1 MKNLYI
7 IILSIFI
14 MEVSCKQKEAS
25 TSASENPLLTEFK
38 TPFQVPPFDKIK
50 NEHYM
55 PAFEAGMKMEDD
67 EIAQIVNNKDSA
79 TFTNTIEAL
88 DYSGRRLIDIQY
100 IFFSLT
106 SANTND
112 TLQEI
117 QEKVTRLL
125 TKHSDNIILNSAL
138 FNRVKT
144 VYINRDKA
152 NLNEEQMRLL
162 DKTYRRFVRNGAGLD
177 SVKQKRLREINE
189 QMASLSVKFGDNL
202 LKETKA
208 YRLVIDNKKDLN
220 GLPESLINAAADDA
234 KNASL
239 EGKWIFTLD
248 NSSIMPFLTYAANG
262 SLREKMLNAYS
273 NRGNNNNEFDNKRVM
288 AQIFNLRIEK
298 AQLLG
303 YNNFAALAT
312 EERMAKNP
320 ENVYNLLNKL
330 WTPALKVAK
339 REASDLQESINKD
352 GNTFKLRPSDWRYYA
367 EKVRK
372 EKYDLDEE
380 QIRPYFPLE
389 NVKQGAFM
397 VANKLFGITFTEVTD
412 IPKYNADSHVY
423 EVKENDGKHVGIL
436 YMDFHPRASKRGGAW
451 CGGFRD
457 QHKFNGKNISP
468 VVSIVCN
475 FSKPTA
481 DAPSLLSFDETNTLF
496 HEFGHA
502 LQALLSNVTYPGVA
516 SLVRDYVELPSQV
529 MENWA
534 SDPEVINLYAKHY
547 KTGKPIPKELVDKM
561 MNSRYFNEGFGT
573 VEYLAASILDMDYH
587 TINEVVT
594 DLDVLKFEAASM
606 KKVGLIPEILP
617 RYRTT
622 YFNHISSTD
631 YAAGYYVYV
640 WAQVL
645 DADAYQAFKE
655 NGTFDQ
661 PTAKLFRKYILE
673 KGSSMDEMEAYKRFR
688 GAEPSIEPLL
698 KRKGFL

>member
-234 KNASL
+234 KNTSL